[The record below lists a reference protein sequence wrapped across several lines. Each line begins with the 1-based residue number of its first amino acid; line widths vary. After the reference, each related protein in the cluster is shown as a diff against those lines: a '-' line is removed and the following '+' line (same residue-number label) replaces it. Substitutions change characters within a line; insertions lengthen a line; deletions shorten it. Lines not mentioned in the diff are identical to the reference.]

1 MLKDK
6 PMSSRVSKFSRYV
19 GIMLCWGLIF
29 LRASS
34 NLFAQ
39 TGAPISTNTK
49 FGFKKSNQSKVFYYD
64 SQWWALAL
72 NESNDRWEIWRY
84 NGASWVATNF
94 AVQNGNAFY
103 CDAMLNSATGKLYMF
118 SSHHT
123 ASRFHRFSYI
133 GGTWKRDPGY
143 PVVVGGFANPD
154 QNNPGSLV
162 QAKNGE
168 LWIFCIRS
176 NILQAKRSTDD
187 GLSWSDTINVKTGLT
202 TANGTTD
209 AAAFTFSGADY
220 VGVAYGLGDVAGSH
234 FGFLMHAD
242 GSPANTWLDESAA
255 LTFFSVERANNQIS
269 LTADADDNLYLLT
282 RNGNSPP
289 GVAGNGSRPAN
300 SLYKRRPDGVWE
312 KFKVNTASARA
323 WKSPALAVD
332 GANSRL
338 YVMGVNIA
346 ALSAEY
352 KTCLLGQE
360 SELDTA
366 AVSMLLSS
374 PGDQFGNLSA
384 PAENVDAIRG
394 LMILG
399 ENTTDGDIWFRHL
412 STGSTAP
419 LIVGNA
425 SLSSNEVNAN
435 AAYTIPLTLSSS
447 GALNAGSGT
456 IGFRFP
462 GNTFVPNSMTPGAI
476 LVNGTPC
483 TAVVSNTASRQVSLV
498 TPVNLSNNQS
508 FSVVFDAGA
517 GLLNPTTI
525 SNGNTYRL
533 TAWTSS
539 QPTQV
544 NSPKYNIVAATT
556 TVTPA
561 TVMLSN
567 SLMSACSTYTVAFNL
582 GAHGRLLSGSST
594 ITLTFNTATTLV
606 TGPLSGVT
614 VNSVATAATGDN
626 AAKTITVTLP
636 ATVSVS
642 NNAAV
647 AVALPKP
654 IVCNPSANGSYTMT
668 VSTSVETTPVVSNI
682 YRIAPQLAVGE
693 VSVAPT
699 QISAPASY
707 TIPLTLASNGSLA
720 AGVDALTFIFPGG
733 TQISSNVVA
742 GQIFVNGTPASVATS
757 DTAARRV
764 QVMTPVNLANNA
776 EVNVTFKTGSGVAN
790 PPSAGNYALQAFTS
804 AQTYPVTSPF
814 YAISA
819 DTGSAIAASTKSGYK
834 KSNQSKV
841 FYHDNQWWAIAFHEP
856 DNRWYIWKYDGATWI
871 RITSLDKGFNYQW
884 DAVLNAALGK
894 LYLIGSNTAASDFRR
909 YSYLGGEWKR
919 DSGFSVSLADFTAL
933 DAGNPISLVQAKNG
947 SLWLFRMINNTLQ
960 GKHSADG
967 GITWAA
973 PINLKTGLTTA
984 TGVTDAVAFTNA
996 GKNYIGVAYAEQDNP
1011 APISTF
1017 GFLKHRDSDA
1027 DTVWSDE
1034 SSSLTFFGTE
1044 RAHNALCLAADENEN
1059 VYLFTRTIATSASDP
1074 RNILYKRGGGG
1085 TWFKY
1090 KVNASS
1096 TLNWK
1101 TPAIALDGDNGVI
1114 YTMGV
1119 NLNTSLPE
1127 YKVCA
1132 IGQES
1137 ALENAPVSG
1146 LFAAASATFD
1156 DLSVPEANFG
1166 SASGLM
1172 VTIDNVTANDIW
1184 YRHLAVMANTPVA
1197 IGNIT
1202 VASNEVN
1209 ANAAYTI
1216 PLTLSPDG
1224 GLNAGAGVINFIFPD
1239 NTHVPSN
1246 MAASAVTVNGTPT
1259 ATVLANTTTRQV
1271 SVTSPVNLTGNQ
1283 SFSVIFTAG
1292 AGLLNPTTVDSTY
1305 QITAWTS
1312 SQPAQV
1318 NSPSYSLVQATTTV
1332 TPAVATLLTTDPD
1345 SMADYTLN
1353 FNLGAH
1359 GRLPAA
1365 VGLSGASQFV
1375 VTFNDSTEITNGVL
1389 SGAKINSVDAAAIG
1403 NSATRQ
1409 ITVTLPTTV
1418 SLSNNAP
1425 VTLYLPKSAVRNPA
1439 LVGNYTLTVATS
1451 VETTAVASNPYAV
1464 EPYTGIGQP
1473 IPGTTEKFDRN
1484 NQSKMFYHAG
1494 LWWVTAQSKIDQK
1507 WYLWK
1512 FDGVTWSQDI
1522 LIHTASKNRPDCLLE
1537 ASNNRVYVLLPGA
1550 STTHITRLKYAS
1562 GAWSID
1568 GGYPYPIPDFA
1579 QSSDR
1584 GINLARA
1591 SNSDLWVF
1599 MIRDSTLYAKK
1610 SSDAGKTWSASR
1622 IAVKRHLNNHTGLT
1636 DAVAFAYSGGNHIG
1650 AGYAEDSAPGSIYGF
1665 LRHNISDNDTVWTDE
1680 TASIPQFANT
1690 TSDDHISMA
1699 VYNNAVF
1706 MIIKTNGGGPTTTN
1720 VGLLHRAAN
1729 GVWAQYPILLS
1740 TGWTR
1745 PVLAIDATNNMLYAA
1760 GVREGGFKVGEMKKV
1775 AIGNYGALVSAP
1787 IDTIFK
1793 NAADSFFNT
1802 SVAAHT
1808 VTSTTKLLICAN
1820 NETRKEVWHHFISL
1834 GVPKPEAEAEE
1845 LSRLAGDDFDGVQV
1859 FPNPFNPQTS
1869 FRFKLKEKAPVK
1881 LQIFNLNGQ
1890 LVRTLIDAEME
1901 AGVHQKRWN
1910 GRGQNGTP
1918 AASGVYFYRLHL
1930 GRKILNGRIQMI
1942 K

>member
-1 MLKDK
+1 MQ
-6 PMSSRVSKFSRYV
+6 SRVLKFSCRF
-19 GIMLCWGLIF
+19 GIF
-29 LRASS
+29 LCCWLIILSAETKVS
-34 NLFAQ
+34 AQ
-39 TGAPISTNTK
+39 TPTGVVGAPISPNTK
-49 FGFKKSNQSKVFYYD
+49 FGFKKSNQSKVFYHD

-103 CDAMLNSATGKLYMF
+103 CDAVLNAAGKLYLF
-118 SSHHT
+118 SSHHA
-123 ASRFHRFSYI
+123 ASRFHRFSYL
-133 GGTWKRDPGY
+133 GGAWHRDPGY
-143 PVVVGGFANPD
+143 PVVIAGFANPD
-154 QNNPGSLV
+154 RNNPGALV

-168 LWIFCIRS
+168 LWIFRIRN
-176 NILQAKRSTDD
+176 NILQAKRSTDE
-187 GLSWSDTINVKTGLT
+187 GLSWSDTINLKTGLT

-220 VGVAYGLGDVAGSH
+220 VGVAYGLGDAAGNH
-234 FGFLMHAD
+234 FGFLRHAD
-242 GSPANTWLDESAA
+242 GTPASAWIDESAS
-255 LTFFSVERANNQIS
+255 LTFFSLERANNQIS
-269 LTADADDNLYLLT
+269 LTKDASNNLYLLT
-282 RNGNSPP
+282 RNGN
-289 GVAGNGSRPAN
+289 AGNGSRPAN
-300 SLYKRRPDGVWE
+300 SLYKRRADGVWE

-323 WKSPALAVD
+323 WRSPALALD
-332 GANSRL
+332 AANNRL
-338 YVMGVNIA
+338 YAMGVNIA
-346 ALSAEY
+346 TLAAEY

-360 SELDTA
+360 ANLDTA
-366 AVSMLLSS
+366 TVSTLLSA
-374 PGDQFGNLSA
+374 PGVEFGDLSA
-384 PAENVDAIRG
+384 PAENVEAIRG
-394 LMILG
+394 LMVLG
-399 ENTTDGDIWFRHL
+399 ENRTDSDIWFRHL
-412 STGSTAP
+412 STGTTLP
-419 LIVGNA
+419 LIVGNV
-425 SLSSNEVNAN
+425 SVVSNQVNAN
-435 AAYTIPLTLSSS
+435 AAYTIPLTLSNS
-447 GALNAGSGT
+447 GALNAGVGT
-456 IGFRFP
+456 ISFRFP
-462 GNTFVPNSMTPGAI
+462 GNTFVPNGMAPGAI

-483 TAVVSNTASRQVSLV
+483 TAVVSNTSSRQVSLTV
-498 TPVNLSNNQS
+498 PVNLSNNQS
-508 FSVVFDAGA
+508 FSVVFNSAA
-517 GLLNPTTI
+517 GLLNPTTV
-525 SNGNTYRL
+525 SNGNNYRL

-561 TVMLSN
+561 TVRLAN
-567 SLMSACSTYTVAFNL
+567 SLASACSTYTVSFNV
-582 GAHGRLLSGSST
+582 GAHGRLLSGTST

-614 VNSVATAATGDN
+614 VNDVAATATGDN
-626 AAKTITVTLP
+626 VAKTVVVTLP

-642 NNAAV
+642 NNAAITI
-647 AVALPKP
+647 ALPKP
-654 IVCNPSANGSYTMT
+654 IVCNPSTNGSYTMT

-682 YRIAPQLAVGE
+682 YRITPLLAVSE
-693 VSVAPT
+693 VSVAPA

-707 TIPLTLASNGSLA
+707 SMALTLASNGSLT
-720 AGVDALTFIFPGG
+720 AGVDAMTFIFPSG
-733 TQISSNVVA
+733 TRVSKNVVA
-742 GQIFVNGTPASVATS
+742 SQILVNGTAASVATS

-764 QVMTPVNLANNA
+764 QVTTPVNLANHAN
-776 EVNVTFKTGSGVAN
+776 VNVTFKTGAGVAN
-790 PPSAGNYALQAFTS
+790 PPSGGNYVLQAFTS
-804 AQTYPVTSPF
+804 VQTYPVASPF
-814 YAISA
+814 YAITA
-819 DTGSAIAASTKSGYK
+819 DTGSAIAATTKSGYK
-834 KSNQSKV
+834 KSNQNKV

-856 DNRWYIWKYDGATWI
+856 ENRWYIWKYNGAAWQ
-871 RITSLDKGFNYQW
+871 RITSLEKGFNYQW
-884 DAVLNAALGK
+884 DAVLNAGLGK
-894 LYLIGSNTAASDFRR
+894 LYLLGSHTVASDFRR
-909 YSYLGGEWKR
+909 YSYIGGEWKR

-933 DAGNPISLVQAKNG
+933 DAANPVSLVQAKNG
-947 SLWLFRMINNTLQ
+947 SLWLFRVMNNTLQ
-960 GKHSADG
+960 AKRSADG
-967 GITWAA
+967 GVTWSA
-973 PINLKTGLTTA
+973 PINLKTGLTTV
-984 TGVTDAVAFTNA
+984 TGLTDAVAFTNA

-1011 APISTF
+1011 SPISKF

-1059 VYLFTRTIATSASDP
+1059 VYLFTRTIASSASDP
-1074 RNILYKRGGGG
+1074 RNLLYKRGGGG
-1085 TWFKY
+1085 AWFKY
-1090 KVNASS
+1090 KVNATS
-1096 TLNWK
+1096 TLTWK
-1101 TPAIALDGDNGVI
+1101 TPAIALDRDNGVL
-1114 YTMGV
+1114 YALGV

-1137 ALENAPVSG
+1137 ALENAPVSR
-1146 LFAAASATFD
+1146 LFAGASATFD
-1156 DLSVPEANFG
+1156 DLSVPQANFG

-1184 YRHLAVMANTPVA
+1184 YRHVAVTSNMPVG

-1216 PLTLSPDG
+1216 PLTLSANG
-1224 GLNAGAGVINFIFPD
+1224 GLNAGTGVINFIFPD

-1246 MAASAVTVNGTPT
+1246 MPASAVTVNGTPA
-1259 ATVLANTTTRQV
+1259 ATVIANTTTRQV
-1271 SVTSPVNLTGNQ
+1271 SVTTPVNLSGNQ
-1283 SFSVIFTAG
+1283 SFSVIFTPG

-1305 QITAWTS
+1305 RIIAWTS

-1318 NSPSYSLVQATTTV
+1318 NSPSYRLLQATTTI

-1353 FNLGAH
+1353 FNLGAR
-1359 GRLPAA
+1359 GRLLS
-1365 VGLSGASQFV
+1365 GLSQFMV
-1375 VTFNDSTEITNGVL
+1375 KFNSSTQITNGVL
-1389 SGAKINSVDAAAIG
+1389 SGAKVNSVAAAASG

-1409 ITVTLPTTV
+1409 IVVTLPATV
-1418 SLSNNAP
+1418 SLSNSAP

-1451 VETTAVASNPYAV
+1451 VETTAVASNPYTV

-1522 LIHTASKNRPDCLLE
+1522 LIHTASKSRPDCILE
-1537 ASNNRVYVLLPGA
+1537 ASNNRVYVLLPGP

-1562 GAWSID
+1562 GAWSVD

-1579 QSSDR
+1579 QNSDR

-1610 SSDAGKTWSASR
+1610 SSDAGKTWSASK
-1622 IAVKRHLNNHTGLT
+1622 IAVKRRLHNHDGLT
-1636 DAVAFAYSGGNHIG
+1636 DAVAFTYSGSSHIG
-1650 AGYAEDSAPGSIYGF
+1650 VGYAENSAPGSIYGF

-1680 TASIPQFANT
+1680 TAAMPQFANT
-1690 TSDDHISMA
+1690 TSDDHISMT

-1720 VGLLHRAAN
+1720 VGLLHRATN
-1729 GVWAQYPILLS
+1729 GVWTQYPILLS

-1745 PVLAIDATNNMLYAA
+1745 PVLAIDAGNNMLYVA
-1760 GVREGGFKVGEMKKV
+1760 GVREGGFKVGEMKKT

-1787 IDTIFK
+1787 IDTIFR
-1793 NAADSFFNT
+1793 NASDSFFNT

-1808 VTSTTKLLICAN
+1808 VNSTTKLLICAN
-1820 NETRKEVWHHFISL
+1820 NETRKELWHNFISL
-1834 GVPKPEAEAEE
+1834 GVPKPGAETEELVSLAEE
-1845 LSRLAGDDFDGVQV
+1845 DFEGVKV
-1859 FPNPFNPQTS
+1859 FPNPFNPHTS

-1881 LQIFNLNGQ
+1881 LEIFNLNGQ

-1910 GRGQNGTP
+1910 GRSQNGAP
-1918 AASGVYFYRLHL
+1918 AASGIYFYRLRL
-1930 GRKILNGRIQMI
+1930 GKKIFNGRIQMV